1 MSKFLKVS
9 ISKNDEVLLAHL
21 SLLPFDSF
29 QENDNGTLDAYIAYE
44 EWTSFVQNEVNDV
57 ASMFDANVEVSE
69 LENKNWNEEWETNFT
84 PVEVDDFVR
93 IRADFHPSIPG
104 FEYELTIHPKMAFG
118 TGHHQ
123 TTYTMIKAMRT
134 LQFVGKNVF
143 DFGCGTGYFVFPIA
157 KRVSPHGT
165 IWALDI
171 LKQKI
176 EIIES
181 QAKLSGIT
189 NIIAKRANLEKEKGS
204 SLPKESIDWVI
215 MVNMLF
221 QNDDKNSI
229 LTEAKRVL
237 KKSGK
242 ILLVEWNEKNLLIG

>member
-1 MSKFLKVS
+1 MK
-9 ISKNDEVLLAHL
+9 
-21 SLLPFDSF
+21 
-29 QENDNGTLDAYIAYE
+29 
-44 EWTSFVQNEVNDV
+44 
-57 ASMFDANVEVSE
+57 
-69 LENKNWNEEWETNFT
+69 ENKKTVGFSMLGTKFINPEEII
-84 PVEVDDFVR
+84 DR
-93 IRADFHPSIPG
+93 LG
-104 FEYELTIHPKMAFG
+104 F
-118 TGHHQ
+118 
-123 TTYTMIKAMRT
+123 
-134 LQFVGKNVF
+134 KNGMKIA

-242 ILLVEWNEKNLLIG
+242 ILLVEWNEKNLLIGPDKKLKISKDKLINILEKNNLMISDEIEVSNFHYGLILKKQK